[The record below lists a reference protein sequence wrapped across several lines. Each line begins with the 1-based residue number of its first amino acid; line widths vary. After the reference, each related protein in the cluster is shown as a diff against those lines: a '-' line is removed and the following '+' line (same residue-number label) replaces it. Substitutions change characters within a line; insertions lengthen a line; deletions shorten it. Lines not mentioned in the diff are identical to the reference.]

1 MSSKNK
7 HGIDEYA
14 IRELAGKIGTGKA
27 FEYGKLF
34 YKDKDG
40 NATTEEATCQIRG
53 GKEKIGWWV
62 SLNGKSVGLCFGHG
76 EDMPA
81 NNKPLSMGQLQ
92 KLFKGEVV

>member
-7 HGIDEYA
+7 YGLEEYA

-27 FEYGKLF
+27 FEYRKLF

-40 NATTEEATCQIRG
+40 KTITDEATCQVKRCND
-53 GKEKIGWWV
+53 KIGWWV
-62 SLNGKSVGLCFGHG
+62 SLNGKSVGLCFRHG
-76 EDMPA
+76 EDMPS
-81 NNKPLSMGQLQ
+81 NKKPLSMGQLQ